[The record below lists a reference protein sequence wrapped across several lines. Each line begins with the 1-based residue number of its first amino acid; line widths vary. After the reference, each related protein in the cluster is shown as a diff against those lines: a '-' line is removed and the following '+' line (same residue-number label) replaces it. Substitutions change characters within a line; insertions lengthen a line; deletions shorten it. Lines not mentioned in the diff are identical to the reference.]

1 MANVLLDKETLDLRT
16 IIDVLGERPFAPKSN
31 FKAYLESK
39 KTQEVKPVVEQE
51 INPKNVESET
61 KASA

>member
-1 MANVLLDKETLDLRT
+1 MLDKETLDLRT
-16 IIDVLGERPFAPKSN
+16 IIEVLGERPFAPKSN

-51 INPKNVESET
+51 INPKTEVKVESET
-61 KASA
+61 KAGA

>member
-1 MANVLLDKETLDLRT
+1 MLEKETLDLRK
-16 IIDVLGERPFAPKSN
+16 IIEVLGERPFAPKSN

-39 KTQEVKPVVEQE
+39 KDKEEKPTVEQE
-51 INPKNVESET
+51 IKNEAKVESET